1 MATIRDVYLRAAEEI
16 DFRADRA
23 LVDRLKR
30 YQRNFVNFNEDHI
43 NFFGTNLIGVYPMRF
58 RQQDRDEF
66 FLTVTGL
73 DEIDLVDGIKT
84 VEYLK
89 PHWHRPN
96 DPFNLAC
103 IWLMYELHKSTL
115 LTTDEKRTGLLMTA
129 QILMYRFMG
138 SLLAHSFP
146 YAADRSAMEA
156 TIAKLSRKY
165 AIKTAGTWGK
175 MFAIRAE
182 ELISRSSIHYKT
194 YTEFNSDKQ
203 ITYMVNDIQSR
214 LKGMVK
220 NIWQEFDKVR
230 HSTARFVS
238 EASIRTFNGEEI
250 VREKTRKFNT
260 YVRYMQEILPEKR
273 NFIRDELVAV
283 VTNLMHTVPP
293 KQLYEALEWMSVN
306 YRLKGTEYIET
317 LVQDTT
323 LHALAL
329 IAAHPESY
337 RSGAAIEPLL
347 IKLRALYTA
356 SRMSDLDLLNM
367 RDMADKVVQQSVRS
381 KNAAVLASV
390 RTSIQLYIVLR
401 ALAMNHY
408 TSASK

>member
-1 MATIRDVYLRAAEEI
+1 MATIRDVYLKAAEEI
-16 DFRADRA
+16 DFVADRA
-23 LVDRLKR
+23 LIARLKK
-30 YQRNFVNFNEDHI
+30 YQQNFINYNEDHI
-43 NFFGTNLIGVYPMRF
+43 NFFGTNLIGVFPMRF

-73 DEIDLVDGIKT
+73 DEIDLIDGIKT
-84 VEYLK
+84 VDYLK

-103 IWLMYELHKSTL
+103 IWLMYEISRSAVLSIE
-115 LTTDEKRTGLLMTA
+115 EKKEGEVLAA

-146 YAADRSAMEA
+146 YPADRAAMEA
-156 TIAKLSRKY
+156 TMSKLSRKY

-175 MFAIRAE
+175 MFTLRAE
-182 ELISRSSIHYKT
+182 ELIARNSIHYKT
-194 YTEFNSDKQ
+194 FTEFNSDNK

-220 NIWQEFDKVR
+220 NIWGEFDKVR
-230 HSTARFVS
+230 HSTARFVA
-238 EASIRTFNGEEI
+238 EASIRVFDGEEV

-273 NFIRDELVAV
+273 NFIRDELVSV
-283 VTNLMHTVPP
+283 VTDLVHTVPP
-293 KQLYEALEWMSVN
+293 RNLYEALEWMSIN
-306 YRLKGTEYIET
+306 YRLKGLEYIEQ
-317 LVQDTT
+317 LVENTT

-337 RSGAAIEPLL
+337 RNGAAIEPLL

-356 SRMSDLDLLNM
+356 SRMSDHDLLLM
-367 RDMADKVVQQSVRS
+367 RETADQVVKQSVKS
-381 KNAAVLASV
+381 KNSAVLASV
-390 RTSIQLYIVLR
+390 RTAVQLYIVLR
-401 ALAMNHY
+401 AIAMNHY
-408 TSASK
+408 SSHS